1 MTTGSGPDFEGQY
14 KDFLEEVDAFGPDKA
29 AARLRRFGVPEE
41 TLENL
46 VERFE
51 HHAGVV
57 SGSDHPIYIQS
68 RGRHTWYTGP
78 RPGDLCWP
86 ALKSALEVEWPAE
99 SVELLD
105 GSSTRI
111 VGLLEHPKTADFQTK
126 GLVLGHIQSGKTTNY
141 TAAIAKAADRGYR
154 FFVVLAGIHNELR
167 RQTQSRLAQQLVEP
181 NKPFWHQL
189 TKEEHDFVPPANAP
203 AFFSKYSKQAVLC
216 VIKKNAVILRKFI
229 AWLEDAGMALDQIS
243 ALVIDD
249 EADQAAVAT
258 KTINP
263 LIRKVLD
270 VLPRAGYIGYTATP
284 FANLLIDPS
293 AGDLYP
299 KDFVVD
305 LEKPPGYFGTEVIF
319 GRQPLDG
326 EDPLDGDDGYDMVR
340 IVPDDEVPDVRP
352 LTKHEVDGFAP
363 HVGGELERA
372 VRWFW
377 LATAARRVRGGGVS
391 HSTMLIHTSVRVPV
405 HRSFRNPLEDMA
417 QRTSRRWSAGDEALR
432 NELQAQWQ
440 NEIAR
445 VPASE
450 FGEIP
455 VTFDELAGELGDVFE
470 ATRIVLDNS
479 ASSDRLDYRDGRQT
493 AIAVGGN
500 TLSRGLTL
508 EGLISSYFV
517 RSSTAYDT
525 LLQMGRWFG
534 YREGY
539 ADLPRVWMTQELR
552 QWFADLAGVEA
563 EIRTDVARYMSED
576 EDPLTFAVRIRCHP
590 ALNVTA
596 AAKMRDAVQVSG
608 AYGGMRVQTRYF
620 KADDDEWLAGN
631 KRAALRLVEQAAR
644 DGEPEGSK
652 PLWRDVPAASVLDF
666 LASYRIHDLSADS
679 SPGLL
684 SGYIE
689 KRIDDG
695 ALRLWNVAVIDNGT
709 GPGVFDFG
717 AGVTVSTVVRAKL
730 EQTPP
735 SAADIKTLMSRRDAA
750 LDLDVPKEQLSE
762 DAIRAVRRAQLPMH
776 GLLVLYPID
785 RISEP
790 APRKDQRRERLDA
803 LDDPIGV
810 GIVFPQPEGDDAV
823 AYVSADL
830 SKVAPAIGYVEED
843 DVGPIEEDDAAV
855 ESG

>member
-1 MTTGSGPDFEGQY
+1 MTPQPGPEFAGQY

-41 TLENL
+41 TLKNL

-51 HHAGVV
+51 HHVGVV
-57 SGSDHPIYIQS
+57 SASDGPIYIQGG
-68 RGRHTWYTGP
+68 GRHTWYTGP

-86 ALKSALEVEWPAE
+86 ILESALKLEWPKE
-99 SVELLD
+99 SVDLLD
-105 GSSTRI
+105 TSSTRI
-111 VGLLEHPKTADFQTK
+111 VGLLEHPKTADFHTK

-141 TAAIAKAADRGYR
+141 TATIAKTADRGYR

-167 RQTQSRLAQQLVEP
+167 RQTQSRLAQQLVES

-189 TKEEHDFVPPANAP
+189 TKEEHDFVPPANAQ
-203 AFFSKYSKQAVLC
+203 AFFSKYSEQAVLC
-216 VIKKNAVILRKFI
+216 VIKKNAVVLRKFI
-229 AWLEDAGMALDQIS
+229 AWLEEAGMALNQIS

-263 LIRKVLD
+263 LIRKVLE
-270 VLPRAGYIGYTATP
+270 VLPRAAYIGYTATP

-299 KDFVVD
+299 KDFIVD
-305 LEKPPGYFGTEVIF
+305 LEKPPGHFGTEVIF
-319 GRQPLDG
+319 GREPQDS
-326 EDPLDGDDGYDMVR
+326 EDPLDVHDGYDMVR
-340 IVPDDEVPDVRP
+340 IVPDHEVADVRP
-352 LTKHEVDGFAP
+352 LSKQEVDGFVP
-363 HVGGELERA
+363 HLDGEIVRA

-377 LATAARRVRGGGVS
+377 LATAARRSRGSGVP

-405 HRSFRNPLEDMA
+405 HQSFRKPLEDLTR
-417 QRTSRRWSAGDEALR
+417 RTSLRWSAGDKALR
-432 NELQAQWQ
+432 EELRAQWE
-440 NEIAR
+440 NEIER
-445 VPASE
+445 VSASE
-450 FGEIP
+450 FGENP
-455 VTFDELAGELGDVFE
+455 VAFDEISSALGDVFDD
-470 ATRIVLDNS
+470 TRVVLDNS
-479 ASSDRLDYRDGRQT
+479 ASSDRLDYRAGPQT

-508 EGLISSYFV
+508 EGLVSSFFV

-534 YREGY
+534 YRAGY
-539 ADLPRVWMTQELR
+539 ADLPRIWMTQELR
-552 QWFADLAGVEA
+552 QWFADLAAVEA

-576 EDPLTFAVRIRCHP
+576 EDPLTFAVRIRRHP
-590 ALNVTA
+590 ALNVTS

-620 KADDDEWLAGN
+620 KADDDEWLARN
-631 KRAALRLVEQAAR
+631 KRAACRLVEHAER
-644 DGEPEGSK
+644 DGERDGNK
-652 PLWRDVPAASVLDF
+652 TLWRDVPAASVLNF
-666 LASYRIHDLSADS
+666 LSSYRIHELSADR

-689 KRIDDG
+689 KRMDDG
-695 ALRLWNVAVIDNGT
+695 ALGLWNVAVIDNGT
-709 GPGVFDFG
+709 GPGEFDFS
-717 AGVTVSTVVRAKL
+717 AGVTVPTVVRGKL
-730 EQTPP
+730 ELTPP

-750 LDLDVPKEQLSE
+750 LDLQVPKGGLSE
-762 DAIRAVRRAQLPMH
+762 DEIRAARRAQLPKH

-790 APRKDQRRERLDA
+790 APKKDQRRERLA
-803 LDDPIGV
+803 AVDDPVGV
-810 GIVFPQPEGDDAV
+810 GLVFPQPEGPDAV

-830 SKVAPAIGYVEED
+830 SKVTPAIGYVEEED
-843 DVGPIEEDDAAV
+843 IAPIEEDDLPV
-855 ESG
+855 GSG